1 MKRIFKLSTLV
12 FLLLFPLLVGAAAK
26 PVYFFTSFNEPA
38 TDGLRLLYSYDARH
52 WTDLGTIFLK
62 PQVGKQKVMRDP
74 SIVQGPDGTFHLVWT
89 SSWGGDLG
97 FGYASSKD
105 LLTWSE
111 QKFVPVMAHDTSTVN
126 VWAPELFYDATT
138 KKFVIV
144 WSSTVPFKFAKG
156 VEDERN
162 NHRLYYTTTT
172 DFKTFSK
179 TKLFFDPGY
188 SVIDATIV
196 NRGKNDYVLVFK
208 DNTRPERDIK
218 VAFGK
223 TALGP
228 WTNSS
233 KALSD
238 FFTEGPTTVQVGAEW
253 LIYYDSYR
261 KKCYEALKTSDFK
274 TFQDATAETVLPKG
288 HKHGTIFKSD
298 ETLLNKLQLAT
309 DPSKMVHYSGT
320 TLSNVDYHHG
330 MLTPAVGVH
339 NIQVMRASREHPE
352 LTDNQGFTY
361 NHAPMM
367 AYWNNTLYIEYLSNP
382 VGEHVPPGQT
392 LLLKSTDLGKSWSK
406 PDLIFPPYKVPDGF
420 KKEGNETVA
429 KNLLGVMHQRV
440 GFYVSKSDRLLAL
453 AYYSVAMDAKDDP
466 NDGNGFG
473 RVVREV
479 KRDGS
484 YGPIYFIRYNH
495 GFSEK
500 NTNYPFYASSKDVG
514 FVQACNEFLSNPL
527 YMMQT
532 VEEGDRNDPK
542 IPLLKPFK
550 AFCYYHL
557 PDGNVVALW
566 KHALT
571 SVSTDGGFT
580 WKEPVQ
586 RAFGFV
592 NSNAKIWGQRTSD
605 GRYATVYN
613 PSEFRWP
620 LALSVSQDGLDY
632 KNLLLVHGEISPMR
646 YGGNYKSYGP
656 QYVRGIQ
663 EGEGS
668 PPDGKMWVTYSMN
681 KEDIW
686 AASIPVPI
694 RSEVTQHANDVFD
707 SLPDNHELDLWN
719 TCSPAWA
726 PVTISRKDG
735 VKCLTMSD
743 KDAFDYAKAE
753 RIIPSS
759 THFKA
764 VFTLNAAQ
772 TDQQLDMEF
781 LNAQGLPSIRL
792 SLMPGGAIRS
802 KTGARFSSAGTYEA
816 NKDYTF
822 EIRVNTKIRTFEL
835 WMNGQKKLTNIFYQ
849 PAAEISRIAFRTG
862 EPRLNPTPENP
873 ADTYIDLP
881 ETGKL
886 IPEAKFYLKS
896 FKTEPITE

>member
-1 MKRIFKLSTLV
+1 MKTLLTWIV
-12 FLLLFPLLVGAAAK
+12 VLLFPLMAGAGVK

-52 WTDLGTIFLK
+52 WTDLGAILLK
-62 PQVGKQKVMRDP
+62 PQVGNQKVMRDP

-89 SSWGGDLG
+89 SSWRGDLG

-105 LLTWSE
+105 LVNWSK
-111 QKFVPVMAHDTSTVN
+111 QKLIPVMAHDTSTVN
-126 VWAPELFYDATT
+126 VWAPELFYDAAT
-138 KKFVIV
+138 KKFIIV

-156 VEDERN
+156 AEEERN

-179 TKLFFDPGY
+179 SKLFFDPGY
-188 SVIDATIV
+188 SVIDAMIV

-208 DNTRPERDIK
+208 DNTRLERDIK
-218 VAFGK
+218 VTFGK

-228 WTNSS
+228 WTNVS
-233 KALSD
+233 KALSG
-238 FFTEGPTTVQVGAEW
+238 FCTEGPTTVQVGAEW
-253 LIYYDSYR
+253 LIYFDAYKDMRYS
-261 KKCYEALKTSDFK
+261 ALKTTDFK
-274 TFQDATAETVLPKG
+274 TFTDANSEIEVPKG
-288 HKHGTIFKSD
+288 HKHGSIFLGD
-298 ETLLNKLQLAT
+298 ENLLKKLQVAT
-309 DPSKMVHYSGT
+309 DPSKLVHYSGT

-330 MLTPAVGVH
+330 MLAPAVGVH
-339 NIQVMRASREHPE
+339 NVQVMRASREHPE
-352 LTDNQGFTY
+352 LTDGFGFTY

-382 VGEHVPPGQT
+382 TGEHIPPGQT
-392 LLLKSTDLGKSWSK
+392 LLVKSSDLGKTWSK
-406 PDLIFPPYKVPDGF
+406 PDLIFPPYQVPDGF
-420 KKEGNETVA
+420 KKEGNSTVA
-429 KNLLGVMHQRV
+429 KNLQAVMHQRV
-440 GFYVSKSDRLLAL
+440 GFCVSKSNRLLAL
-453 AYYSVAMDAKDDP
+453 AFYGVSLDAKDDP
-466 NDGNGFG
+466 NDGNGIG
-473 RVVREV
+473 RVVREMLQ
-479 KRDGS
+479 DGS
-484 YGPIYFIRYNH
+484 YGPIYFLRYNH
-495 GFSEK
+495 GFSST
-500 NTNYPFYASSKDVG
+500 NTNYPFYTSSKDKD
-514 FVQACNEFLSNPL
+514 FVQSCMDILNNPL

-532 VEEGDRNDPK
+532 VEEADSNDPK
-542 IPLLKPFK
+542 IPLQKLYK

-557 PDGNVVALW
+557 PNGNVVGLW
-566 KHALT
+566 KNALT

-620 LALSVSQDGLDY
+620 LAVSVSEDGLDY

-663 EGEGS
+663 EGNGIT
-668 PPDGKMWVTYSMN
+668 PDGKLWVTYSMN

-694 RSEVTQHANDVFD
+694 RSEVTQQANDVFD
-707 SLPDNHELDLWN
+707 SLADNHELDWWN

-726 PVTISRKDG
+726 PVAISRKDG
-735 VKCLTMSD
+735 VKCLSLSD

-753 RIIPSS
+753 RVIPSS
-759 THFKA
+759 TNFKA
-764 VFTLNAAQ
+764 IFTLNAAQ
-772 TDQQLDMEF
+772 NNQQLDIEF

-792 SLMPGGAIRS
+792 SLMPDGFMRTKA
-802 KTGARFSSAGTYEA
+802 GARLSSVGPYEA

-822 EIRVNTKIRTFEL
+822 EIRVNTNIRTYEV
-835 WMNGQKKLTNIFYQ
+835 WVNGQKKQTGIFFM

-862 EPRLNPTPENP
+862 EPRLIPTAETP
-873 ADTYIDLP
+873 ADNFIDLP

-886 IPEAKFYLKS
+886 IPEAKYYLKS
-896 FKTEPITE
+896 FKTESINE

>member
-1 MKRIFKLSTLV
+1 MKKLSTWI
-12 FLLLFPLLVGAAAK
+12 FLLLFPLMVGAASK

-38 TDGLRLLYSYDARH
+38 TDGLRLLYSYDASH
-52 WTDLGTIFLK
+52 WTDLGAIFLK
-62 PQVGKQKVMRDP
+62 PQVGNQKVMRDP

-89 SSWGGDLG
+89 SSWRGDLG

-105 LLTWSE
+105 LVNWSQ
-111 QKFVPVMAHDTSTVN
+111 QKLIPVMAHDTSTVN
-126 VWAPELFYDATT
+126 VWAPELFYDSAT
-138 KKFVIV
+138 KNFIII

-156 VEDERN
+156 AEEERN

-179 TKLFFDPGY
+179 AKLFFDPGY
-188 SVIDATIV
+188 SVIDAMIV

-228 WTNSS
+228 WTNVS
-233 KALSD
+233 KALSGLY
-238 FFTEGPTTVQVGAEW
+238 TEGPTTVKVGEEW
-253 LIYYDSYR
+253 LIYFDSYR
-261 KKCYEALKTSDFK
+261 KMCYEALKTSDFK
-274 TFQDATAETVLPKG
+274 TFTDANSEIEVPKG
-288 HKHGTIFKSD
+288 HKHGSIFLGD

-309 DPSKMVHYSGT
+309 DPSKLVHYSGT

-352 LTDNQGFTY
+352 LTDGFGFTY

-392 LLLKSTDLGKSWSK
+392 LLLRSIDLGKTWSK

-420 KKEGNETVA
+420 KKEGNEKVA
-429 KNLLGVMHQRV
+429 KNLFGVMHQRI
-440 GFYVSKSDRLLAL
+440 GFYVSKADRLLAMGF
-453 AYYSVAMDAKDDP
+453 YSVAMDSKDDP

-479 KRDGS
+479 KKDGS
-484 YGPIYFIRYNH
+484 YGPIYFLRYNH

-500 NTNYPFYASSKDVG
+500 NTNYPFYTSSTDKD
-514 FVQACNEFLSNPL
+514 FVQACDEILNNPL

-542 IPLLKPFK
+542 IPLLKPYK

-557 PDGNVVALW
+557 KNGNVVALW

-586 RAFGFV
+586 RALGFV

-632 KNLLLVHGEISPMR
+632 TNLLLVHGEISPMR

-663 EGEGS
+663 EGEGT
-668 PPDGKMWVTYSMN
+668 PPDGKLWVTYSMN

-694 RSEVTQHANDVFD
+694 RSEMTEHANDVFD

-719 TCSPAWA
+719 TCSPVWA
-726 PVTISRKDG
+726 PVSITRKDG
-735 VKCLTMSD
+735 VKCLTLSD

-753 RIIPSS
+753 RVIPSS

-772 TDQQLDMEF
+772 TNQQLDIEF

-792 SLMPGGAIRS
+792 SLMPDGVIRT
-802 KTGARFSSAGTYEA
+802 KTGARLSSPSTYEA

-822 EIRVNTKIRTFEL
+822 EIRVNTKIRTYEV
-835 WMNGQKKLTNIFYQ
+835 WVNGQKKQTGIFFM

-862 EPRLNPTPENP
+862 ERRLIPTAETP
-873 ADTYIDLP
+873 ADNFTDLP

-896 FKTEPITE
+896 FKTEPINE